1 MKLIRI
7 NVINVILTILFMAF
21 NVLITYNENIDN
33 NLWLVPGLIICGI
46 TLLTSITI
54 AIVYTDL
61 FSEILFFINIIL
73 ALYYIYPILY
83 EFI

>member
-7 NVINVILTILFMAF
+7 NVINVILTTLFMAF

-46 TLLTSITI
+46 TLLTSLTI